1 MKGERDRFSNFI
13 GLSTVFHLG
22 IFVLFMVKVFVFPS
36 EIPIHQR
43 SLRVDVVAL
52 PEKQLGQ
59 KQKASGEQKTIVGT
73 KPQRTKPEKTD
84 SKKTVE
90 KPKKMKSSKLHSK
103 KKESFK
109 SKQSSAVDRL
119 KAIKKMEKG
128 REPKEESGKKKYKGN
143 LLNRAQSLGGLEKLH
158 HESYLDQLDYHIRS
172 HWSLPGWLANSRL
185 KARVLLLIDKNG
197 MILNKSFVLKSG
209 NDDFDQ
215 YVFRTLEKANPLPSP
230 PDDLVDFYST
240 RGVEL
245 RFPE

>member
-1 MKGERDRFSNFI
+1 MKDQRDHFSNFI

-22 IFVLFMVKVFVFPS
+22 IFVLFMVRVFVFPS
-36 EIPIHQR
+36 EIPINQR

-52 PEKQLGQ
+52 PEKQMGR
-59 KQKASGEQKTIVGT
+59 KQKASGKQKTRSQKT
-73 KPQRTKPEKTD
+73 K

-90 KPKKMKSSKLHSK
+90 KPKNLKNSKLHSK

-109 SKQSSAVDRL
+109 NKQSSAIDRL
-119 KAIKKMEKG
+119 KAIKKMEKE
-128 REPKEESGKKKYKGN
+128 RELKEQSGKKEYKGN
-143 LLNRAQSLGGLEKLH
+143 LLNRTQSLGGLEKLH
-158 HESYLDQLDYHIRS
+158 HESYLDQLDDHIRS
-172 HWSLPGWLANSRL
+172 HWSLPGWLANSKL

-197 MILNKSFVLKSG
+197 MILNKSFVLQSG

-215 YVFRTLEKANPLPSP
+215 YIFRTLEKANPLPSP